1 MSDIRKLTTEAHDL
15 VDRIAVDA
23 PTENASPLEDEA
35 KPRVFIDVIHDGH
48 WLPAEFLTDRDGNEI
63 TLEQIAPDY
72 IRERDWGAGHIA
84 ARLARQLGLPSYARV
99 NVARVLMDFARF
111 PGSTP
116 RNADHLHRFAI
127 NYPFSHLLSYRQKKR
142 VLEDYYDGVSKEL
155 EAQLAG
161 RLVKIAIH
169 TYDQYNESG
178 TERPA
183 MSLMTRSIGYQ
194 TESEMPAGLFDP
206 MYPDVLAEF
215 TSDRVLRDRISLTL
229 EKAKIPVAHNYPYLL
244 PEGSLEVR
252 YQVWAFFRALRD
264 EFENAYPETAD
275 NPSYEMVWEMLF
287 DTNLRSSESEAL
299 RSYMHMYRR
308 PPIGREHQFARAEDA
323 YEHVEAF
330 CEDQADFIER
340 YRFSRRRTSS
350 IAIEV
355 RKDIACE
362 LGTDGAPVA
371 MKWENINLV
380 ADTLADAIST
390 YFRDDHDVAH
400 DGFPTEELE
409 RHDPWYG
416 TTSDAVPKLTDKR

>member
-1 MSDIRKLTTEAHDL
+1 MSDIRQLTTEPHDL
-15 VDRIAVDA
+15 VDTVAVDA
-23 PTENASPLEDEA
+23 PAENASPLEDDA
-35 KPRVFIDVIHDGH
+35 KPLVFIDVIHDGH
-48 WLPAEFLTDRDGNEI
+48 WLPDEFLTDRDGKEI
-63 TLEQIAPDY
+63 TLEQIQPDY

-84 ARLARQLGLPSYARV
+84 ARLARQLGLASYARV

-142 VLEDYYDGVSKEL
+142 VLEDYYDGVSKTL

-206 MYPDVLAEF
+206 LYPDVLAEF

-264 EFENAYPETAD
+264 EFENTFPETAAD
-275 NPSYEMVWEMLF
+275 PSYEMVWQMLF
-287 DTNLRSSESEAL
+287 DTNLRSSDSEAL

-308 PPIGREHQFARAEDA
+308 PPAGREEEFGTAEDA

-362 LGTDGAPVA
+362 LGLDGKPTAV
-371 MKWENINLV
+371 KWKNIELIG
-380 ADTLADAIST
+380 DTLADAVST
-390 YFRDDHDVAH
+390 YFRLDHDVAH
-400 DGFPTEELE
+400 AGFPTDELE
-409 RHDPWYG
+409 RHDPWYR
-416 TTSDAVPKLTDKR
+416 TPQKQE